1 MELWRFLRAEMQRN
15 LKRKI
20 CENDAE
26 LTFEEL
32 LIFAEAF
39 AKRLKWIHCCAIF
52 CQSEMAAGMAL
63 LSCFAAGVTALP
75 LSERYGEI
83 HCNKIL
89 EAISPDAVI
98 TDRGGAFQ
106 IVRIADS
113 RYVEPARK
121 PALILCTSGT
131 TGAPKGVMLTD
142 ENVVTNVSDIA
153 SYFGLGAQDT
163 ILISRPLYHCAVLTG
178 EFLIGLVKGA
188 KIRFYSKSFNPP
200 VMPALIQKYGVTA
213 LGGTPTLFGLMSRFV
228 RSKAEL
234 PLKRI
239 CISGECMSKELG
251 LRIADA
257 FPTADI
263 YHVYGLTE
271 ACPRVAFLPPELFRK
286 YPDCV
291 GIPLRSVE
299 LRVVNA
305 QGACAEPEE
314 DGLLY
319 VRGGSVMMGY
329 YNDPEKTNAVL
340 QEGWLCTGDIAAV
353 NSAGL
358 LKIKGRNDDL
368 IIKAGMNIYPQEI
381 ESCLK
386 ADRRVRE
393 ALAYGYHAFGSI
405 QIGLKIAGDFA
416 GPEEVKQLCAKIL
429 PPYQM
434 PAKIELLPE
443 LARNESGKIKRG
455 ESNA

>member
-39 AKRLKWIHCCAIF
+39 AKRLKGIHCCAIF

-153 SYFGLGAQDT
+153 SYFGLGAQYT
-163 ILISRPLYHCAVLTG
+163 ILISRPLYH
-178 EFLIGLVKGA
+178 
-188 KIRFYSKSFNPP
+188 
-200 VMPALIQKYGVTA
+200 
-213 LGGTPTLFGLMSRFV
+213 
-228 RSKAEL
+228 
-234 PLKRI
+234 
-239 CISGECMSKELG
+239 
-251 LRIADA
+251 
-257 FPTADI
+257 
-263 YHVYGLTE
+263 
-271 ACPRVAFLPPELFRK
+271 
-286 YPDCV
+286 
-291 GIPLRSVE
+291 
-299 LRVVNA
+299 
-305 QGACAEPEE
+305 
-314 DGLLY
+314 
-319 VRGGSVMMGY
+319 
-329 YNDPEKTNAVL
+329 
-340 QEGWLCTGDIAAV
+340 
-353 NSAGL
+353 
-358 LKIKGRNDDL
+358 
-368 IIKAGMNIYPQEI
+368 
-381 ESCLK
+381 
-386 ADRRVRE
+386 
-393 ALAYGYHAFGSI
+393 
-405 QIGLKIAGDFA
+405 
-416 GPEEVKQLCAKIL
+416 
-429 PPYQM
+429 
-434 PAKIELLPE
+434 
-443 LARNESGKIKRG
+443 
-455 ESNA
+455 